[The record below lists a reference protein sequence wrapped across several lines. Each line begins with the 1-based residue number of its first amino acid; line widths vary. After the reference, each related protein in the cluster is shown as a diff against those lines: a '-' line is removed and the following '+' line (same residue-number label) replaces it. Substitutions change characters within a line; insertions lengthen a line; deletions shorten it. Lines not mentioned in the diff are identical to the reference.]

1 MAKLSFT
8 VQSLVTK
15 TYAKVTHYNKKS
27 NERDIFL
34 CENYNFVILNQK
46 ESYALFVANN
56 RFVAV
61 PGNHR
66 SADWLAVYN

>member
-46 ESYALFVANN
+46 GIGCAIC
-56 RFVAV
+56 
-61 PGNHR
+61 GK
-66 SADWLAVYN
+66 